1 MRKYLGFLPFFL
13 LLPLAPAGGK
23 GGGGTPADSF
33 TLNVECESEGIYQI
47 FYTFYLDGEEMGMGG
62 MADLDG
68 APLGEDPL
76 SVTFTSDQLEGGDP
90 AGFSIDFSPYGE
102 NDTAEIAT
110 TEPVSIDAA
119 YGESYT
125 VRFYGSREAG
135 FAAELVE

>member
-1 MRKYLGFLPFFL
+1 MRKYLCFLPIFL
-13 LLPLAPAGGK
+13 LLSLGLTGCN
-23 GGGGTPADSF
+23 GGGETAADSF

-47 FYTFYLDGEEMGMGG
+47 FYTFYLDGGEMGMGG

-68 APLGEDPL
+68 GPLGTEPL
-76 SVTFTSDQLEGGDP
+76 SITFTSDQLEGGDP

-125 VRFYGSREAG
+125 VRFYGSREEG

>member
-1 MRKYLGFLPFFL
+1 MRKYLRFLPIFL
-13 LLPLAPAGGK
+13 LLSLGLTGCN
-23 GGGGTPADSF
+23 GGGETAADSF

-76 SVTFTSDQLEGGDP
+76 SVTFTSDQLEGGGP

>member
-1 MRKYLGFLPFFL
+1 MRKRR
-13 LLPLAPAGGK
+13 
-23 GGGGTPADSF
+23 D
-33 TLNVECESEGIYQI
+33 YQI

-68 APLGEDPL
+68 GPLGTEPL
-76 SVTFTSDQLEGGDP
+76 SITFTPRP
-90 AGFSIDFSPYGE
+90 AGRGRPGRLFDRLLTL
-102 NDTAEIAT
+102 DRVLIAT